1 MIDNE
6 KEKQRL
12 AVQIKKIKESLED
25 NFNLPLFQDAVAEDE
40 LPENFNY
47 FILETGEIEVVNEP
61 KYSVNQAIYIT
72 FYSENREDLTGDALD
87 IISLIQTSNMR
98 FRRTDLNHLKLEN
111 QDRYIDQLSFT
122 FARILKSGCK

>member
-12 AVQIKKIKESLED
+12 AVQIKKIKESLEG

-47 FILETGEIEVVNEP
+47 FILETGEIEVINEP
-61 KYSVNQAIYIT
+61 KYSVNQTIYIT

>member
-12 AVQIKKIKESLED
+12 ADQIKKIKESLED

-47 FILETGEIEVVNEP
+47 FILETGEIEVINEP
-61 KYSVNQAIYIT
+61 KYSVNQTIYIT

-87 IISLIQTSNMR
+87 IISLIQTSAIR
-98 FRRTDLNHLKLEN
+98 FQRTDLNHLKLEN

-122 FARILKSGCK
+122 FARLLKSGCK

>member
-12 AVQIKKIKESLED
+12 AVQIKKIKESLEG

-47 FILETGEIEVVNEP
+47 FILETGEIEVINEP

>member
-12 AVQIKKIKESLED
+12 AVQIKNIKESLED

-47 FILETGEIEVVNEP
+47 FILETGEIEVINEP